1 MPRKKKVLPDEIQ
14 LIVDE
19 VKKKQQEED
28 TKEAKKLVDE
38 YRIERSNDKTYWDVT
53 KDMKIEC
60 FDPTLSH

>member
-28 TKEAKKLVDE
+28 TNNANLRDTLIANAKTKYEDAVEKAEKL
-38 YRIERSNDKTYWDVT
+38 YNCKNRS
-53 KDMKIEC
+53 
-60 FDPTLSH
+60 